1 MVHKLET
8 LTKDYS
14 I

>member
-8 LTKDYS
+8 LTMDYS